1 MSYETEK
8 TFSLNPCKGFKGKME
23 VNGKDVYIS
32 GVEKS
37 TRDGRKWLQV
47 MADDLSFA
55 FSLNDSKYD
64 DNAYFGK
71 VDIDGQTFNLKA
83 ALREGSNGVFI
94 SGWQAKGNTPSEN
107 FAPVADID
115 LSSIDQKS
123 LDEDIPF

>member
-1 MSYETEK
+1 MSYDTEK
-8 TFSLNPCKGFKGKME
+8 TFSLNPCKGFKGKMK

-37 TRDGRKWLQV
+37 TRDGSRKWLQV

-71 VDIDGQTFNLKA
+71 VDIDGQTFSLKA
-83 ALREGSNGVFI
+83 ALREGSNGVLLAA
-94 SGWQAKGNTPSEN
+94 GRLRKRNQLT
-107 FAPVADID
+107 
-115 LSSIDQKS
+115 S
-123 LDEDIPF
+123 LL

>member
-1 MSYETEK
+1 MIYDTEK
-8 TFSLNPCKGFKGKME
+8 TFNLNPCKGFKGKME

-37 TRDGRKWLQV
+37 TRDGSRKWLQV

-55 FSLNDSKYD
+55 FSLNESMYG

-71 VDIDGQTFNLKA
+71 VDIDGQTFSLKA

-94 SGWQAKGNTPSEN
+94 SGWQAQEKKPANKP
-107 FAPVADID
+107 PVMNEVVD
-115 LSSIDQKS
+115 LSNIE
-123 LDEDIPF
+123 EDIPF

>member
-1 MSYETEK
+1 MSYDTEK
-8 TFSLNPCKGFKGKME
+8 TFSLNPCKGFKGKMK

-37 TRDGRKWLQV
+37 TRDGSRKWLQV

-55 FSLNDSKYD
+55 LSLNDSKYD

-71 VDIDGQTFNLKA
+71 VDIDGQTFSLKA

-94 SGWQAKGNTPSEN
+94 SGWQAQEKKPANKPFVMNE
-107 FAPVADID
+107 VVD
-115 LSSIDQKS
+115 LSNIE
-123 LDEDIPF
+123 EDIPF

>member
-32 GVEKS
+32 GVEKI
-37 TRDGRKWLQV
+37 TRDGSRKWLQV

-71 VDIDGQTFNLKA
+71 VDIDGQTFSLKA

-94 SGWQAKGNTPSEN
+94 SGWQAQEKKPANNPPPK
-107 FAPVADID
+107 AAKID
-115 LSSIDQKS
+115 LDSIE
-123 LDEDIPF
+123 EDIPF